1 MNYIV
6 HFRNYIPLLNMHIRD
21 THKGNLT
28 KHTVVVAGNFFVKGG
43 FSPMDA
49 PTHFRVIAAWQ
60 KRIVRVLTY
69 P

>member
-1 MNYIV
+1 
-6 HFRNYIPLLNMHIRD
+6 MHIRD

-49 PTHFRVIAAWQ
+49 PTYFIVIAAWQ
-60 KRIVRVLTY
+60 KRIVRVLTR